1 MESTYFDEVRN
12 KDCEIEASQAMYF
25 PYEDLPESSEGNEK
39 RQIRQLI
46 YKEALMF
53 A

>member
-1 MESTYFDEVRN
+1 MF
-12 KDCEIEASQAMYF
+12 F
-25 PYEDLPESSEGNEK
+25 PFEDLPESSEGMEK
-39 RQIRQLI
+39 RQMRQLI